1 MKARFFAVCGLILLL
16 SGCGR
21 SPQVDIEFQK
31 FATVSYFA
39 DGTRLVVNSNLF
51 FESDRTTLR
60 PEAVK
65 VLRSLYRQVQE
76 QKFTKIEIT
85 AHSDNALTEESAHEV
100 TAYQAE
106 MVAGYFWFRG
116 ISSAQIEFSGLGY
129 SNPISALDNAQGVY
143 TNQRIEVRLS

>member
-1 MKARFFAVCGLILLL
+1 MKARALLICSFMLLL
-16 SGCGR
+16 GGCKR
-21 SPQVDIEFQK
+21 EPVIDIEFQK
-31 FATVSYFA
+31 FATVSYFT

-60 PEAVK
+60 PESVK

-76 QKFTKIEIT
+76 EVFTKIEIV
-85 AHSDNALTEESAHEV
+85 AHCDDALTEQTANQV
-100 TAYQAE
+100 TNYQAE

-116 ISSAQIEFSGLGY
+116 INTARIEFSGKGY
-129 SNPISALDNAQGVY
+129 AEPIASMDTSQGIY

>member
-1 MKARFFAVCGLILLL
+1 MLLL

-51 FESDRTTLR
+51 FDSDRTTLR

-65 VLRSLYRQVQE
+65 VLRSLYRQVQKQE
-76 QKFTKIEIT
+76 FTKIEIT
-85 AHSDNALTEESAHEV
+85 AHCDDALTEGTAHEV

-116 ISSAQIEFSGLGY
+116 ISAEQIEFKGLGY
-129 SNPISALDNAQGVY
+129 RNPISSMDATQGIY

>member
-1 MKARFFAVCGLILLL
+1 MKARLLAVCGMMFLL
-16 SGCGR
+16 SGCYQK
-21 SPQVDIEFQK
+21 PQVDIEFQK

-60 PEAVK
+60 SEAVK
-65 VLRSLYRQVQE
+65 VLRSLYRQVQSE
-76 QKFTKIEIT
+76 QFSKIEI
-85 AHSDNALTEESAHEV
+85 AAYCDDALTEETAYEV
-100 TAYQAE
+100 TSFQAE

-116 ISSAQIEFSGLGY
+116 INSAQIDFAGQGY
-129 SNPISALDNAQGVY
+129 TQPIAPMDTAQGIY